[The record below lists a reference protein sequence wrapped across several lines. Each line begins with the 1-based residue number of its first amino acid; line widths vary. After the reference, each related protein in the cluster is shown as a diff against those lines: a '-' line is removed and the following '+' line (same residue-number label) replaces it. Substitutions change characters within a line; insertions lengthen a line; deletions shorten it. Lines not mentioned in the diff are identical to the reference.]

1 MCLSVAL
8 DGQSP
13 QNRSCLS
20 ALSCSPAFLS
30 VRISPSPLQA
40 ALQARYVDL
49 ENHPVLDPREAV
61 QKLNA
66 SLLDTRE
73 AEKIA
78 AEAASEDDVQV

>member
-1 MCLSVAL
+1 MSFCPLL
-8 DGQSP
+8 
-13 QNRSCLS
+13 
-20 ALSCSPAFLS
+20 LSCVPLCPYL
-30 VRISPSPLQA
+30 PSPLQA

-49 ENHPVLDPREAV
+49 ENHPVLDPRAAV
-61 QKLNA
+61 KKLNA

>member
-1 MCLSVAL
+1 
-8 DGQSP
+8 
-13 QNRSCLS
+13 
-20 ALSCSPAFLS
+20 
-30 VRISPSPLQA
+30 LQA

-66 SLLDTRE
+66 SLLDTHE